1 MEDWIHSSNMP
12 RIELEST
19 LLVLPF
25 ENICQLLVY
34 LTEMLNS
41 NQQVEMCVKAILFI
55 IRLYEVESLAQSH
68 SQQQLEA
75 TAQLQDT
82 LIQLRSLM
90 KAKLY
95 VNRVRTDRDC
105 EGQDRLGVNQAA
117 LTLLK
122 RSLAE
127 RRGVFDDVESDDK
140 RAKI

>member
-1 MEDWIHSSNMP
+1 MP

-55 IRLYEVESLAQSH
+55 IRLYEVESLAYSH

>member
-1 MEDWIHSSNMP
+1 MP

-55 IRLYEVESLAQSH
+55 IRLYEVKSLALSH

-95 VNRVRTDRDC
+95 VNRVKTDRYC